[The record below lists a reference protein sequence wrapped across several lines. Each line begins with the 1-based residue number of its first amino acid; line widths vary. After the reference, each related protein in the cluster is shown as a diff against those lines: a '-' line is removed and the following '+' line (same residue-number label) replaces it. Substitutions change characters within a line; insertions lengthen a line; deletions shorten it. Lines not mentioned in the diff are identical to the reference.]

1 MFDKLPRLLFSLPFI
16 VLGSMHFVNGPAM
29 VGLVPS
35 YVPGGIFWV
44 YVTGACLVAAGI
56 SLNIGKRCLGHEVI
70 GCVIGH
76 VCFNGIFAHGFR
88 WQSNGHEFA
97 FKGLGLG
104 WCCVVFCK
112 ARKRPKLN
120 YS

>member
-44 YVTGACLVAAGI
+44 YVTGSCLVAAGI
-56 SLNIGKRCLGHEVI
+56 SLNIGKKDALAMKLLAVLLVTFALTIFLPMILG
-70 GCVIGH
+70 G
-76 VCFNGIFAHGFR
+76 NQMAM
-88 WQSNGHEFA
+88 SSLL
-97 FKGLGLG
+97 KDLGLAG
-104 WCCVVFCK
+104 AALFFAK
-112 ARKRPKLN
+112 HAQDQ
-120 YS
+120 S